1 MSQSHAIT
9 DMRPRVAEA
18 IEPTIPLSIVV
29 PCFNEE
35 QCISACYQRLV
46 ASCDRLI
53 NDCYEIVFV
62 NDGSTDRTAEILLS
76 IRERDRRVIIV
87 DLARNYGHQLALSAG
102 LSVTRGGRVLVID
115 ADLQDP
121 PELLGDM
128 MAEMDRGADVVYGQR
143 KRRDNESWF
152 KLVSA
157 KLFYRLLS
165 RVASVPIPQDTGDFR
180 LMTRQV
186 VDILNSMP
194 ETHRF
199 IRGMV
204 SWIGFK
210 QVPVFYERN
219 SRFAGETKYPM
230 RKMIMLGSDAIT
242 AFAIAPL
249 RFVYTLAFAA
259 ALLALALILWSIYT
273 FLSEKAVPGWSSL
286 IVVVLT
292 FSAIQLF
299 ALGIIG
305 EYIGRIFIQV
315 KGRPMFIIKQIH
327 RD

>member
-1 MSQSHAIT
+1 
-9 DMRPRVAEA
+9 MRLRDFENAQ
-18 IEPTIPLSIVV
+18 PTVRLSIVV

-35 QCISACYQRLV
+35 ECISVCYKRLA
-46 ASCDRLI
+46 ASCDSLV
-53 NDCYEIVFV
+53 NTSYEIVFV
-62 NDGSTDRTAEILLS
+62 NDGSTDQTMKILLNL
-76 IRERDRRVIIV
+76 RELDRRIVIV

-102 LSVTRGGRVLVID
+102 LSIVRGERVLVID

-121 PELLGDM
+121 PELLADM
-128 MAEMDRGADVVYGQR
+128 MAEMNRGADVVYGQR
-143 KRRDNESWF
+143 MSRENESWF
-152 KLVSA
+152 KLASA
-157 KLFYRLLS
+157 RLFYRLLS
-165 RVASVPIPQDTGDFR
+165 RVTSVPIPPNTGDFR

-210 QVPVFYERN
+210 QVPVWYERK
-219 SRFAGETKYPM
+219 SRFAGETKYPLA
-230 RKMIMLGSDAIT
+230 KMITLASDAVT
-242 AFAIAPL
+242 AFATAPL

-259 ALLALALILWSIYT
+259 ALLAFGLIVWSVYSYL
-273 FLSEKAVPGWSSL
+273 FENAVPGWSSL
-286 IVVVLT
+286 MVVVLT

-315 KGRPMFIIKQIH
+315 KGRPMFIIKQVH

>member
-1 MSQSHAIT
+1 MET
-9 DMRPRVAEA
+9 
-18 IEPTIPLSIVV
+18 
-29 PCFNEE
+29 
-35 QCISACYQRLV
+35 
-46 ASCDRLI
+46 
-53 NDCYEIVFV
+53 
-62 NDGSTDRTAEILLS
+62 LLS
-76 IRERDRRVIIV
+76 LRELDRRIVIV

-102 LSVTRGGRVLVID
+102 LSIVRGQRVLVID

-121 PELLGDM
+121 PELLADM

-143 KRRDNESWF
+143 KSRENESWF
-152 KLVSA
+152 KLASA
-157 KLFYRLLS
+157 GLFYRILS
-165 RVASVPIPQDTGDFR
+165 RVTSVPIPQNTGDFR

-186 VDILNSMP
+186 VEILNSMP

-210 QVPVFYERN
+210 QVPVRYERK
-219 SRFAGETKYPM
+219 SRFAGETKYPLA
-230 RKMIMLGSDAIT
+230 KMITLASDAVT
-242 AFAIAPL
+242 AFATAPL

-259 ALLALALILWSIYT
+259 ALLAFGLIVWSVYNYL
-273 FLSEKAVPGWSSL
+273 FENAVPGWSSL
-286 IVVVLT
+286 MVVVLT

-315 KGRPMFIIKQIH
+315 KGRPMFIIKQVH